1 MAPVSD
7 RRRRRRR
14 DRSAQLAVLGVATV
28 AGMIAALAASPH
40 TAAAAKAVHQSAVAS
55 PSAPLMPPR
64 TLLLGHIGPTRQLDL
79 LVAYGWDRGA
89 RTGTAMLIP
98 PTTMVEVPALG
109 PQPLSDVTAL
119 ASPALLPIV
128 LANALD
134 MRFSSVVLFDDAQ
147 LASMFAAAGPFDVD
161 FPISAQAEDSGGTV
175 AFNAGVHRIQ
185 PSDAVR
191 LLVAPGTDALTHLVT
206 VGAVLD
212 GWRHKLTLPT
222 PARATIAT
230 DRRVLPL
237 VIRADAAVNDVT
249 LPVDP
254 LSSGAQSRYELR
266 QPDATQAVVQAFP
279 AFLIARG
286 PRPRV
291 ELLNGVGDVG
301 LTQQVAARVVPAGG
315 QVTLTGNLANF
326 GVRNTL
332 VVYYDPSQLAA
343 AKRLAA
349 ALGVGKVAHSA
360 EPIDV
365 ADITIV
371 VGQDF
376 TSSS

>member
-1 MAPVSD
+1 MAPVAD

-14 DRSAQLAVLGVATV
+14 DRSAQLTVLGVATV
-28 AGMIAALAASPH
+28 AGMIGALTASPH
-40 TAAAAKAVHQSAVAS
+40 IAAAANPVHQSAAAL
-55 PSAPLMPPR
+55 PSAPVVPPR
-64 TLLLGHIGPTRQLDL
+64 TLLFGHVGPTGRLDL
-79 LVAYGWDRGA
+79 LVAFGWDGGGRI
-89 RTGTAMLIP
+89 GTAMLIP
-98 PTTMVEVPALG
+98 PTTLVEVPALG
-109 PQPLSDVTAL
+109 QEPLSDVTAL

-134 MRFSSVVLFDDAQ
+134 LRFSSVALFNDAQ
-147 LASMFAAAGPFDVD
+147 LASVFAAAGPFDVD
-161 FPISAQAEDSGGTV
+161 FPIRVQAEDGGGSLV
-175 AFNAGVHRIQ
+175 FNAGVHRIQ

-191 LLVAPGTDALTHLVT
+191 LLVAQNTDALTHLVT

-212 GWRHKLTLPT
+212 GWRHKLTLSM

-237 VIRADAAVNDVT
+237 VIRADAAVADVT

-254 LSSGAQSRYELR
+254 LSSGAQTRYELR
-266 QPDATQAVVQAFP
+266 QPDATQAITQAFP
-279 AFLIARG
+279 AFVIGPG

-301 LTQQVAARVVPAGG
+301 VTQQVAARVVPAGA
-315 QVTLTGNLANF
+315 QVTLTGNVANF
-326 GVRNTL
+326 GVRTSL

-349 ALGVGKVAHSA
+349 ALGVGRVAHSA
-360 EPIDV
+360 EPIGV

-371 VGQDF
+371 VGKDF
-376 TSSS
+376 TSSN